1 MSVISSLLTGL
12 LAVFQINNLLFVVLG
27 SFIGIVIGILP
38 GLGSSAAIAMLI
50 PLGFA
55 LPPNYTLIMM
65 CAIYMGAMT
74 AGAITSILLNVP
86 GTPAAVMTALDGHPL
101 ALKGQ
106 AGKAIGIGVF
116 SSFVGGTLSIIGLS
130 FLSMPLV
137 GIALKFGPPEYF
149 SVFIV
154 AFTIASTLIG
164 KSALKGVLGVFL
176 GIILSTVGS
185 DLQTGV
191 PRFTYGLNL
200 LLDGIDFVVA
210 TIGIFA
216 MGEVLSY
223 IVNMKKLDKN
233 ILELKGKVWP
243 TMIEFLSVI
252 PSIIRGTIIGFI
264 AGILPGSGGALG
276 TAVSYAVEKR
286 VHKDGEHFGE
296 GILAGVAAPEAA
308 NNASVG
314 GALIPMMTLG
324 VPGSGTTAIL
334 MVVLFMYGLKPGP
347 LLFIEQS
354 TLVWTV
360 ISSLY
365 VSNLAVLLIV
375 FLMLPIFVKILKI
388 QSEYLL
394 PGIVLF
400 SAVGVYTVHSLPA
413 DVYLLIF
420 FGLLA
425 LALRQLG
432 FSIVPVILGLLLGA
446 SVEQSFR
453 QSMIMSRG
461 SFEIFFTRPISLI
474 LLSLVIVIILTDI
487 YRKRKQGKLVSN

>member
-130 FLSMPLV
+130 FLSM
-137 GIALKFGPPEYF
+137 
-149 SVFIV
+149 
-154 AFTIASTLIG
+154 
-164 KSALKGVLGVFL
+164 
-176 GIILSTVGS
+176 
-185 DLQTGV
+185 
-191 PRFTYGLNL
+191 